1 MVASEFLSR
10 LFQRTPRRQRQRQQQ
25 QQHQERPEQTPTP
38 TTPTPRGDPSV
49 RINPVGYT
57 ARATFDSPGL
67 KDSTC
72 KVNGSLHD
80 RYYLPT
86 LPQEYRSLTASI
98 CEASDHDTK
107 DQDHEQHQPH
117 NQQAKLN
124 PQEQSPLFTRLPP
137 EVRYIIYLHA
147 FGGRRIHMDYDYGP
161 QLYKYSRWS
170 WWHRVCDD
178 DAVCPVKEFVCPETA
193 PAEGAMLQL
202 GSSSWVKDGFEYRI
216 DAVNWLRCCKIGYG
230 AFNFILSCFV
240 WCCR

>member
-10 LFQRTPRRQRQRQQQ
+10 LFQRAPRRRRQQRQQT
-25 QQHQERPEQTPTP
+25 HERSEQTPPATLTPIP
-38 TTPTPRGDPSV
+38 TTPAPRGEPSI

-57 ARATFDSPGL
+57 GRATVDSPGL
-67 KDSTC
+67 RDSTC

-86 LPQEYRSLTASI
+86 LPREYRSLFASI
-98 CEASDHDTK
+98 CETA
-107 DQDHEQHQPH
+107 DQDIQNQNQSQNQHQDK
-117 NQQAKLN
+117 QAKVN

-137 EVRYIIYLHA
+137 EIRYIIYLHA

-161 QLYKYSRWS
+161 QQYKHSRWN

-178 DAVCPVKEFVCPETA
+178 AAACPVKEFVCPETA

-230 AFNFILSCFV
+230 P
-240 WCCR
+240 